1 MATLI
6 RLKQI
11 ESGSSLQQAAEV
23 GNDFSQSVINI
34 IQDNVAGTLPE
45 GVVSSS
51 IQVNLND
58 ASGYDAFVVQ
68 LDTSMSSD
76 LERHVVSSSL
86 AQTIG
91 ILSQTYV
98 TTASL
103 NDLSSSLALQDS
115 QSAFTIVQLSA
126 SVQATSGEFSASVAQ
141 QFSASST
148 TFNQFSSSLN
158 DIYAT
163 DYEVY
168 ITSSQIIDQGEF

>member
-1 MATLI
+1 MASLI

-11 ESGSSLQQAAEV
+11 ESGSSLELAAGV
-23 GNDFSQSVINI
+23 GADFSQSVIDI
-34 IQDNVAGTLPE
+34 IQDNVAATLPD

-51 IQVNLND
+51 AQINLVS
-58 ASGYDAFVVQ
+58 ASNYAGFVVQ
-68 LDTSMSSD
+68 LDLTMSSD
-76 LERHVVSSSL
+76 LETRVVSSSL

-98 TTASL
+98 TTGSF
-103 NDLSSSLALQDS
+103 NSYTQSVS
-115 QSAFTIVQLSA
+115 QS
-126 SVQATSGEFSASVAQ
+126 
-141 QFSASST
+141 FSASSV

>member
-1 MATLI
+1 MASLI

-11 ESGSSLQQAAEV
+11 ESGSSLELAAGV
-23 GNDFSQSVINI
+23 GADFSQSVIDI
-34 IQDNVAGTLPE
+34 ISGEVVGFLPD
-45 GVVSSS
+45 GVISSS

-76 LERHVVSSSL
+76 LERQVVSASL
-86 AQTIG
+86 AATIG
-91 ILSQTYV
+91 VLSNTYV
-98 TTASL
+98 TTGSF
-103 NDLSSSLALQDS
+103 NSYTQSVS
-115 QSAFTIVQLSA
+115 QS
-126 SVQATSGEFSASVAQ
+126 
-141 QFSASST
+141 FSASSV

>member
-1 MATLI
+1 MASLI

-11 ESGSSLQQAAEV
+11 ESGSSLELAAGV
-23 GNDFSQSVINI
+23 GADFAQSVIDI
-34 IQDNVAGTLPE
+34 IQDNVAATLPD

-51 IQVNLND
+51 AQINLVS
-58 ASGYDAFVVQ
+58 ASNYAGFVVQ
-68 LDTSMSSD
+68 LDLTMSSD
-76 LERHVVSSSL
+76 LETRVVSSSL

-98 TTASL
+98 TTGSF
-103 NDLSSSLALQDS
+103 NSYTQSVS
-115 QSAFTIVQLSA
+115 QS
-126 SVQATSGEFSASVAQ
+126 
-141 QFSASST
+141 FSASSV

>member
-1 MATLI
+1 MASLI

-11 ESGSSLQQAAEV
+11 ESGSSLELAAGV
-23 GNDFSQSVINI
+23 GADFSQSVIDI
-34 IQDNVAGTLPE
+34 IQDNVAATLPE

-51 IQVNLND
+51 IQINLND
-58 ASGYDAFVVQ
+58 ASGYDQFVVE

-76 LERHVVSSSL
+76 LERHVVSASL

-98 TTASL
+98 TTGSF
-103 NDLSSSLALQDS
+103 NSYTQSFSSS
-115 QSAFTIVQLSA
+115 V
-126 SVQATSGEFSASVAQ
+126 ATS
-141 QFSASST
+141 FSASSAT
-148 TFNQFSSSLN
+148 LNQFSSSLN

>member
-1 MATLI
+1 MASLI

-11 ESGSSLQQAAEV
+11 ESGSSLELAAGV
-23 GNDFSQSVINI
+23 GADFSQSVIDI
-34 IQDNVAGTLPE
+34 IQDNVAATLPE

-51 IQVNLND
+51 AQINLVS
-58 ASGYDAFVVQ
+58 ASNYAGFVVQ
-68 LDTSMSSD
+68 LDLTMSSD
-76 LERHVVSSSL
+76 LETRVVSSSL

-98 TTASL
+98 TTGSF
-103 NDLSSSLALQDS
+103 NSYTQSVS
-115 QSAFTIVQLSA
+115 QS
-126 SVQATSGEFSASVAQ
+126 
-141 QFSASST
+141 FSASST

>member
-1 MATLI
+1 MANLI

-11 ESGSSLQQAAEV
+11 ESGSQLQTSANLGA
-23 GNDFSQSVINI
+23 DFSQSVINI
-34 IQDNVAGTLPE
+34 VQNEVVGFLPD
-45 GVVSSS
+45 GVVSASAQ
-51 IQVNLND
+51 INLVS
-58 ASGYDAFVVQ
+58 ASNYNEFVVK
-68 LDTSMSSD
+68 LDLTMSSD
-76 LERHVVSSSL
+76 LETRVVSSSL

-98 TTASL
+98 TTGSF
-103 NDLSSSLALQDS
+103 NSYTQSVS
-115 QSAFTIVQLSA
+115 QS
-126 SVQATSGEFSASVAQ
+126 
-141 QFSASST
+141 FSASST

>member
-1 MATLI
+1 MASLI

-11 ESGSSLQQAAEV
+11 ESGSSLELAAGV
-23 GNDFSQSVINI
+23 GADFSQSVIDI

-76 LERHVVSSSL
+76 LERHVVSASL

-98 TTASL
+98 TTGSF
-103 NDLSSSLALQDS
+103 NSYTQSVS
-115 QSAFTIVQLSA
+115 QS
-126 SVQATSGEFSASVAQ
+126 
-141 QFSASST
+141 FSASST

>member
-1 MATLI
+1 MASLI

-11 ESGSSLQQAAEV
+11 ESSSALETAASAGQAIGTGS
-23 GNDFSQSVINI
+23 FSQSVIDI
-34 IQDNVAGTLPE
+34 IQDNVAATLPA

-51 IQVNLND
+51 AQINLVD
-58 ASGYDAFVVQ
+58 ASNYAGFVVQ
-68 LDTSMSSD
+68 LDLTMSSD
-76 LERHVVSSSL
+76 LETRVVSSSL

-91 ILSQTYV
+91 ILSQTYL
-98 TTASL
+98 TTGSF
-103 NDLSSSLALQDS
+103 NSYTQSVS
-115 QSAFTIVQLSA
+115 QS
-126 SVQATSGEFSASVAQ
+126 
-141 QFSASST
+141 FSASST